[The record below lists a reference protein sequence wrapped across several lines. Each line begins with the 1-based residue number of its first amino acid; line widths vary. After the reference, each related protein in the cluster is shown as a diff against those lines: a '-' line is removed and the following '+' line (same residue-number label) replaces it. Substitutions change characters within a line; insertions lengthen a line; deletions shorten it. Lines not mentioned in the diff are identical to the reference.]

1 MTGKKLYFVLIALS
15 VSAVVWSAGF
25 SSNPIFGSLEAKA
38 NGYYLEIAAGSP
50 LREDWT
56 DTSRI
61 NADDDWTQ
69 IAGIEAFS
77 GDTLAP
83 VPGTDPR
90 TILADNPNN
99 PLDVKAN
106 QTNPATSAAEGVS
119 EFEIANPVIALKGS
133 DTFSAPNLVV
143 HLNTTMG
150 CLGKGVV
157 VIFNIRDIDNSAN
170 NAVTPITAQYRIGG
184 VGNYTN
190 IASSYIADATTG
202 PNQGTLVTPMRITL
216 PLAAT
221 GQAKLDVRII
231 TTNSVGADE
240 LVGIDDLFID
250 CIHPTTGTSNVGGRV
265 VDSFGRG
272 ISKVTVTIQSSDAG
286 GIRTAQTNPFGYYR
300 FDALEV
306 GNFYV
311 VTVNHKRY
319 VFGKNSQGFQLV
331 EDMDSV
337 NFTATQ

>member
-1 MTGKKLYFVLIALS
+1 MTRKKLYFVLTALS
-15 VSAVVWSAGF
+15 VLAVVWSAGF
-25 SSNPIFGSLEAKA
+25 SSNPVFGTLEAKA

-90 TILADNPNN
+90 LILADNPNN

-106 QTNPATSAAEGVS
+106 QTNPATSTAEGVA

-133 DTFSAPNLVV
+133 DAFSAPNLVI

-150 CLGKGVV
+150 CVGKGVV
-157 VIFNIRDIDNSAN
+157 VVFNIRDIDNSAN
-170 NAVTPITAQYRIGG
+170 NAVSPITAQYRVGG
-184 VGNYTN
+184 VGNYAN
-190 IASSYIADATTG
+190 ISSSYIADATTG
-202 PNQGTLVTPMRITL
+202 PNQAALVTPMRVTL

-231 TTNSVGADE
+231 TANAVGADE
-240 LVGIDDLFID
+240 FIGIDDLFID

-265 VDSFGRG
+265 VDSSGRG
-272 ISKVTVTIQSSDAG
+272 ISKATVTIQSTDADTM
-286 GIRTAQTNPFGYYR
+286 RTALTNPFGYYN

-311 VTVNHKRY
+311 VSVGHKRY
-319 VFGKNSQGFQLV
+319 VFSKNSQGFQLV

-337 NFTATQ
+337 NFAAN